1 MLGITLSFKLSMKE
15 KTVGVIGASGQI
27 GGYLC
32 RALIARG
39 WRVVGFSRSVRE
51 GGDLVWRKWDGE
63 DEINLK
69 GLRAVIN
76 LSGEA
81 IDQRWTNQR
90 KAFFR
95 KSRVDLT
102 AKLSRAI
109 VNSDVE
115 VLLNA
120 SATGIYGDRGDEGL
134 TESASAGENYL
145 AGLCR
150 DWEDAVDVPN
160 NVRTVFLRTGVVL
173 GKDSRAWEKMRSI
186 FKWGIGGKLG
196 DGKQWMP
203 WIHLSD
209 EVEGIVF
216 CLENEIEGPVNLV
229 APGSV
234 RNFEF
239 TRAVGRAIK
248 RFTPFTAPAFGLR
261 LLLGDFAREGLL
273 ASARVVPQVLLD
285 AGYKF
290 KYPKIDEAMIE
301 IVAN

>member
-1 MLGITLSFKLSMKE
+1 MKE
-15 KTVGVIGASGQI
+15 KAVGVIGASGQI
-27 GGYLC
+27 GGHLC
-32 RALIARG
+32 RVLIARG

-51 GGDLVWRKWDGE
+51 DGDMVWRKWDGKE
-63 DEINLK
+63 EIDLE
-69 GLRAVIN
+69 GLSAVIN

-81 IDQRWTNQR
+81 IDQRWTNKR
-90 KAFFR
+90 KALFR

-102 AKLSRAI
+102 ANLSRAI
-109 VNSDVE
+109 MNSDIE

-134 TESASAGENYL
+134 PERASAGRGYL
-145 AGLCR
+145 AELCR
-150 DWEDAVDVPN
+150 DWEDAVEVPE

-173 GKDSRAWEKMRSI
+173 GKDSRAWEKMSKI

-196 DGKQWMP
+196 SGRQWMP
-203 WIHLSD
+203 WIHLYD

-229 APGSV
+229 APESV
-234 RNFEF
+234 RNAQF
-239 TRAVGRAIK
+239 TKAVGKAIK
-248 RFTPFTAPAFGLR
+248 RVTPFAAPAFGLK
-261 LLLGDFAREGLL
+261 LLLGDFAKEGLL

-285 AGYKF
+285 AGYEF
-290 KYPKIDEAMIE
+290 KYPTIEKAMSE